1 MNKPTEAFDLAAEA
15 FIQDVWR
22 KRESPIIGREAD
34 YPGRVTRFVQAQIDG
49 DEKIFKVTI
58 LEFTPQDTPPAEPIT
73 PEEKQWIQAWLE
85 KNIKPSPE

>member
-1 MNKPTEAFDLAAEA
+1 MNKLTEAFDLAAEA

-49 DEKIFKVTI
+49 NEKMFKVTI
-58 LEFTPQDTPPAEPIT
+58 REFMSHETPPSEPLA
-73 PEEKQWIQAWLE
+73 PEEEQWIRAWLE

>member
-15 FIQDVWR
+15 FIQDIWR

-58 LEFTPQDTPPAEPIT
+58 RELIPQDATPAESLT
-73 PEEKQWIQAWLE
+73 PEEEQWIRAWLE
-85 KNIKPSPE
+85 KNIKPPSE